1 MTPDD
6 ITDAVI
12 LNNTAPTLETVQT
25 LINSGDLISCNDRA
39 YFSDAIL
46 RTDREQKEMALNTG
60 YLQPPEFLYHKDFI
74 ALLDRG
80 LEQIKR
86 EHPDVLKAMCAVVE
100 NDVVV
105 PDEPDEQFLR
115 TCFMSSMLQHATNH
129 PSCSSLTRQFMM
141 RRLLL
146 GADPELGTLV
156 IVVPDTDHRTEA
168 TIMYEV
174 ADGAGK
180 TYNVH
185 DLLRP
190 A

>member
-1 MTPDD
+1 
-6 ITDAVI
+6 
-12 LNNTAPTLETVQT
+12 
-25 LINSGDLISCNDRA
+25 
-39 YFSDAIL
+39 
-46 RTDREQKEMALNTG
+46 
-60 YLQPPEFLYHKDFI
+60 
-74 ALLDRG
+74 
-80 LEQIKR
+80 
-86 EHPDVLKAMCAVVE
+86 
-100 NDVVV
+100 
-105 PDEPDEQFLR
+105 
-115 TCFMSSMLQHATNH
+115 
-129 PSCSSLTRQFMM
+129 MM